1 MYAAEVTP
9 VVHYTM
15 GGIEIDNAGRAMSAS
30 ADGPAALDG
39 LYAAGEAS
47 GG

>member
-15 GGIEIDNAGRAMSAS
+15 GGIEIDSSGRALSA
-30 ADGPAALDG
+30 GGGGVLHG
-39 LYAAGEAS
+39 VYAAGEAS
-47 GG
+47 AG

>member
-1 MYAAEVTP
+1 MYVAEVTP

-15 GGIEIDNAGRAMSAS
+15 GGIEIDSSGRALA
-30 ADGPAALDG
+30 AGPGTNVLDG
-39 LYAAGEAS
+39 LFAAGEAS

>member
-1 MYAAEVTP
+1 MYVAEVTP

-15 GGIEIDNAGRAMSAS
+15 GGIEIDSSGRALSTAPGG
-30 ADGPAALDG
+30 DVVEG